1 MRLEKYLV
9 LNKFFLNL
17 FGQED
22 FKSFQKS
29 FQDKL
34 RDISTEIDS
43 EGRTNFINAILRFPI
58 KQNLI
63 SEDDLLR
70 YDSNIQSYVRKIN
83 YRREPITLKYFQYL
97 ALLFSEIFLDNL
109 KNNKDEFLHLLNSFL
124 HSYREKEE
132 IDISDFQES
141 DLSKL
146 AFWMATGSGKTLIMH
161 INYLQF
167 LHYNLFSP
175 DNILLIT
182 PNEGLSK
189 QHYEE
194 LQKSGIP
201 AKLYSGS
208 LLSGLGGNNEIL
220 VIEMT
225 KFVEEKKGGGVTLP
239 VSAFEGRNLVF
250 VDEGHKGKRSE
261 EQKWAK
267 LRNEI
272 GKNGFV
278 FEYSATFGQILDEK
292 NKDILNEYAK
302 SILYDYSYKYFYL
315 DGYGKDFT
323 VLNIRQMPKL
333 SDEDFQETM
342 FIANLLSYYEQLLCY
357 ENNPQIAKESN
368 LEKPL
373 WIFVGTTVT
382 GKEEESDV
390 LQILDFLRKTISNE
404 NWLRKKSEEILK
416 GNYRDADGKDI
427 FEGRFSYLRQNR
439 PLDYEGIY
447 RRVFGGKGALSVYEI
462 KNATG
467 ELGLKVGDGDYFGVV
482 NIGDVAGFKKQMEKI
497 GLIAQ
502 QDVISSSLF
511 DDIKRENSKINIL
524 IGSKK
529 FIEGWD
535 TWRVSSMGL
544 LNIGRGEGPQI
555 IQLFGR
561 GVRIKGKNF
570 SLQRSEDG
578 KSETKILE
586 TLNIYSI
593 KADYLQSFL
602 KAIQKEEVEYE
613 TIHIPVKPQHREK
626 WKELYV
632 PSPISG
638 LKELFSED
646 PLRLLIDEKD
656 KIFITIDL
664 TPKITY
670 FEAEEKREGIIGE
683 ELRGKAIEQT
693 LPNPELLDWERIY
706 QEICSFKLERGYY
719 NLFFSKEDLK
729 SLIYS
734 DRYKILASEKS
745 LEIKKEG
752 DLKRLEDL
760 AILVIKK
767 YIDSFYRKRLKEFE
781 LNNLRCDSVEAK
793 QLPLF
798 AFEREGGKH
807 SYEVQVD
814 KRNEELVKKIRKLAE
829 DLETLLKDSEEDL
842 PRLYLDEHLFVPLLI
857 YDEKRIDRMSPV
869 GLVPSEKKFLEG
881 LRDYLREKREGNGD
895 REIYLLRNFP
905 QSGVGFQLDW
915 GEFYPDFIMW
925 IKEKGRQIIVF
936 LDPKGLVHIKSW
948 RDNEKVKFAGEGIKR
963 IEEKLGKENIKLHS
977 FILSDTPYNEFVKGL
992 HPHPYKEELESYN
1005 ILFLDDSNWADKL
1018 FRKTLSY

>member
-1 MRLEKYLV
+1 MRLERYLV

-22 FKSFQKS
+22 FKSFQN
-29 FQDKL
+29 KL
-34 RDISTEIDS
+34 RDIPPETDS
-43 EGRTNFINAILRFPI
+43 EGRTNFINAILRFPLNP
-58 KQNLI
+58 NLL

-83 YRREPITLKYFQYL
+83 YRREPISLKYFQYL
-97 ALLFSEIFLDNL
+97 AILFAEIFLDNL
-109 KNNKDEFLHLLNSFL
+109 KNNKEEFLHHLNSFL
-124 HSYREKEE
+124 QSYREKERV
-132 IDISDFQES
+132 DIADFQES

-161 INYLQF
+161 INYHQF
-167 LHYNLFSP
+167 FHYNLFSP
-175 DNILLIT
+175 DNIILIT

-239 VSAFEGRNLVF
+239 VSTFEGKNLVF

-323 VLNIRQMPKL
+323 VLNIHQMPKL
-333 SDEDFQETM
+333 TNEDFQETM

-357 ENNPQIAKESN
+357 ESNSQIAKESN

-390 LQILDFLRKTISNE
+390 LQILDFLRKTTSDE
-404 NWLRKKSEEILK
+404 PWLKKKANDILTGAYK
-416 GNYRDADGKDI
+416 DAEGNDI
-427 FEGRFSYLRQNR
+427 FKDKFSYLRQNL
-439 PLDYEGIY
+439 PIDYDDIY
-447 RRVFGGKGALSVYEI
+447 RRVFGGRGTLGVYEI
-462 KNATG
+462 KSAEG
-467 ELGLKVGDGDYFGVV
+467 ELGLKVGDGYYFGVV

-497 GLIAQ
+497 GIIAQ

-544 LNIGRGEGPQI
+544 LNIGRGQGPQI

-561 GVRIKGKNF
+561 GVRIKGKNL
-570 SLQRSEDG
+570 SLKRSEDG
-578 KSETKILE
+578 KLEAKILE

-593 KADYLQSFL
+593 RADYLQSFL

-613 TIHIPVKPQHREK
+613 TIHIPVKPQHKEK
-626 WKELYV
+626 WRELYV

-638 LKELFSED
+638 LRESFSEK
-646 PLRLLIDEKD
+646 PLPLLIDES
-656 KIFITIDL
+656 ITITIDL
-664 TPKITY
+664 TPKMVY
-670 FEAEEKREGIIGE
+670 FEAERERQRIIGE
-683 ELRGKAIEQT
+683 ELRGRAIEQT
-693 LPNPELLDWERIY
+693 IPNPELLDWERIY
-706 QEICSFKLERGYY
+706 QEICSFKIERGYF
-719 NLFFSKEDLK
+719 NLFFSKDALQ
-729 SLIYS
+729 SIILS
-734 DRYKILASEKS
+734 DRYKVLASEES
-745 LEIKKEG
+745 LEMKSES
-752 DLKRLEDL
+752 DLKRLEDV
-760 AILVIKK
+760 AILVLKK
-767 YIDSFYRKRLKEFE
+767 FIDSYYKRRLKEFE
-781 LNNLRCDSVEAK
+781 LNNLSCDTVEAK

-798 AFEREGGKH
+798 AFEREGKEYA
-807 SYEVQVD
+807 YEVQVD
-814 KRNEELVKKIRKLAE
+814 KRNADLVKKIRKLAE
-829 DLETLLKDSEEDL
+829 DLESLFKDEEEIL
-842 PRLYLDEHLFVPLLI
+842 PRLYLDNHLFVPLLI
-857 YDEKRIDRMSPV
+857 QKEKEIDRIIPA
-869 GLVPSEKKFLEG
+869 GLVRSEKEFLEG
-881 LRDYLREKREGNGD
+881 LRGYLKENKEKFKD
-895 REIYLLRNFP
+895 KEIYLLRNFP
-905 QSGVGFQLDW
+905 RSGVGFQLEW

-925 IKEKGRQIIVF
+925 IKEKEKQIIVF
-936 LDPKGLVHIKSW
+936 IDPKGLIHIKDW
-948 RDNEKVKFAGEGIKR
+948 RNNEKVKFAVGEDGIKKV
-963 IEEKLGKENIKLHS
+963 EEKLGKENIKLYS
-977 FILSDTPYNEFVKGL
+977 FILSETPYEEFIRGL
-992 HPHPYKEELESYN
+992 DPPPSIEDFEKHN
-1005 ILFLDDSNWADKL
+1005 ILILKDSRWADRL
-1018 FRKTLSY
+1018 FQKTLFI